1 MPENHEWWAVKTQ
14 VSIVYL
20 QPKINEVQNDYL
32 TQTMV
37 FLAGIE
43 LKKKITPAWEDWINL
58 YILRQQVSVRQSYKN
73 VFA

>member
-1 MPENHEWWAVKTQ
+1 M
-14 VSIVYL
+14 
-20 QPKINEVQNDYL
+20 QNDDL